1 MSPFVSGAL
10 GAAAFLLLAGVV
22 RRAVW
27 HRRFHHHGGHRR
39 RAFMLRH
46 LFRRLGTRP
55 EQEQVVTAEADAI
68 AAALRDLRQDAFALR
83 EDVAALLAAPAL
95 DADAV
100 RAALEKRLARA
111 EGLKGRLA
119 EGIARVHAA
128 LDPAQRAT
136 LAGLVERGPGCRR
149 QHLHAH
155 A

>member
-68 AAALRDLRQDAFALR
+68 AAALRDLRQDAAALR

-128 LDPAQRAT
+128 LDPRVRGGGDAAGVLPRRA
-136 LAGLVERGPGCRR
+136 L
-149 QHLHAH
+149 
-155 A
+155 